1 MAFKILSNA
10 GEFSFGMFGGA
21 RARARAIAAQT
32 DTQLTDPATPEIP
45 MPPTPPSPPAPPVE
59 VPAQPAPP
67 DLPPEHTST
76 QVAA

>member
-1 MAFKILSNA
+1 MAFKTLSNA

-21 RARARAIAAQT
+21 RARAIAAQT
-32 DTQLTDPATPEIP
+32 AMQLTDPATPEIP

-67 DLPPEHTST
+67 DLPPEHTAT